1 MNIGTQGVKN
11 CVLVSFHS
19 NVGKSRRIVGKEGRD
34 KEKGDEFFRFSR
46 ISVWYF
52 DASVR
57 THGRLAVGKEQ
68 ENSGAWPSI
77 KLWRGGQLALD

>member
-34 KEKGDEFFRFSR
+34 KEKGDEFFLFQGYLFGILMR
-46 ISVWYF
+46 
-52 DASVR
+52 A
-57 THGRLAVGKEQ
+57 
-68 ENSGAWPSI
+68 
-77 KLWRGGQLALD
+77 